1 MKFPSLGF
9 VTLAALVTVAPSAS
23 AQITYLQNDSWTGGA
38 VSCHTGVGLDESI
51 AAKLTAAPGQ
61 YPYTIDRI
69 RVFGCG
75 GGQNPYVVLIYQD
88 DGSGVNPG
96 PLIWQSQN
104 AYLLSGANTFNDILM
119 SDEPVPPPPITSG
132 TIRVTLYNILDFGG
146 IGFGAD
152 VNGIIPQRNFFR
164 SATGVWSFAENQSV
178 TGDWI
183 LRVGILNPGSPCLTQ
198 TVVVVPDGRLTTK
211 TLGAGAEAWFGAS
224 LQIGNSYSAEFKKTS
239 GDSIPLGTLTP
250 FSGDDGCSG
259 TSTMTYRETASIDPG
274 SGAAS
279 RRISFTA
286 AGTSTF
292 FRARLDNGAGPSMP
306 ISFSWSDTTLFSP
319 AWSTNGSYDTYY
331 SFQNTTGAA
340 MGGTLTLLDAS
351 GAVLSTFGVSI
362 PPGQT
367 MSVNTASLAVSRN
380 RTGTAKLSHDGPPG
394 AILAEAVIANFSI
407 SPAFVQPVK
416 FQAVRDGR

>member
-9 VTLAALVTVAPSAS
+9 VTLAALVTAAPSAS
-23 AQITYLQNDSWTGGA
+23 AQITYLQNDSYVRGPFTCNTGIGD
-38 VSCHTGVGLDESI
+38 TESL
-51 AAKLTAAPGQ
+51 AAKFTAVPAQ

-69 RVFGCG
+69 RVLGCG
-75 GGQNPYVVLIYQD
+75 NGQNPYNVFIYQD

-96 PLIWQSQN
+96 TQIW
-104 AYLLSGANTFNDILM
+104 ASGNSYILTGNNMFQDILM
-119 SDEPVPPPPITSG
+119 SLEPVPPPPITSG
-132 TIRVTLYNILDFGG
+132 TIRVEIYNVFDIDS
-146 IGFGAD
+146 IGFATD
-152 VNGIIPQRNFFR
+152 SSIVPQRNFIHDDMG
-164 SATGVWSFAENQSV
+164 TWHFAENQGV

-211 TLGAGAEAWFGAS
+211 TLGAGTEAWFGAS
-224 LQIGNSYSAEFKKTS
+224 LQIGNSYSAEFKKTR

-259 TSTMTYRETASIDPG
+259 SSTMAYRETASIDPG

-319 AWSTNGSYDTYY
+319 AWSTNGSFDTYY
-331 SFQNTTGAA
+331 SLQNTTGAA
-340 MGGTLTLLDAS
+340 MTGKLTLFDAS
-351 GAVLSTFGVSI
+351 GAELSTFPVSI
-362 PPGQT
+362 PAGQT
-367 MSVNTASLAVSRN
+367 ASVNTASLAVTRN

-394 AILAEAVIANFSI
+394 AVVAEAVIANFSI
-407 SPAFVQPVK
+407 SPAYVQPVK
-416 FQAVRDGR
+416 FQAVREGR